1 MKYYTIENLEIIDAG
16 AEGKAVGKIDG
27 LTVFVPF
34 AVPGDVVDVEIFKK
48 KKNFA
53 EGRLLAVKKSSPD
66 RTEPVCEHFGLCGGC
81 KWQIL
86 PLHGPSM
93 TALSWTWTK
102 IGASAPFFQ
111 NFFEDLKN
119 VYLLWWK

>member
-34 AVPGDVVDVEIFKK
+34 AVPGDLVDVEIFKK

-53 EGRLLAVKKSSPD
+53 EGRLLAVKEKSPD
-66 RTEPVCEHFGLCGGC
+66 RIEPVCEHFGLCGGC
-81 KWQIL
+81 KWQNMSYSKQL
-86 PLHGPSM
+86 YY
-93 TALSWTWTK
+93 K
-102 IGASAPFFQ
+102 Q
-111 NFFEDLKN
+111 KQVDDNFKHLGNSTFHR
-119 VYLLWWK
+119 